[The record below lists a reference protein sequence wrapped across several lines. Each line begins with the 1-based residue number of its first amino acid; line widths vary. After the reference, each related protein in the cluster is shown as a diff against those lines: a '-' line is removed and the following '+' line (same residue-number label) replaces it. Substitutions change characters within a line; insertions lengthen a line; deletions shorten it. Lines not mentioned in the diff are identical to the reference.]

1 MARTLLFSGTMQ
13 WPLEDGKQAA
23 KLDLSVSLTYTQA
36 FSIEKVYSS
45 TVTDEVVDLPMTSA
59 KFLLLKA
66 VGTEDVQIK
75 LNGNAN
81 AITLK
86 AGGGFLLI
94 QNDDGAITGLTV
106 TVATAPATLQGF
118 AFA

>member
-23 KLDLSVSLTYTQA
+23 KLDLSVSLTYTQVLA
-36 FSIEKVYSS
+36 IEKVYSAP
-45 TVTDEVVDLPMTSA
+45 VTDEAIVLPMSSA

-66 VGTEDVQIK
+66 LATEDVQVK
-75 LNGNAN
+75 LNGNTN

-94 QNDDGAITGLTV
+94 QNDDGAITGVTV
-106 TVATAPATLQGF
+106 TTAAAPATLQGF

>member
-1 MARTLLFSGTMQ
+1 MARTLGFSGEME

-23 KLDLSVSLTYTQA
+23 KLNLLEGLVYTQS
-36 FSIEKVYSS
+36 FQVEKLYAAP
-45 TVTDEVVDLPMTSA
+45 VTDEALVLPMASA
-59 KFLLLKA
+59 KFILMQAKS
-66 VGTEDVQIK
+66 GDVQMK

-86 AGGGFLLI
+86 ADAGFFAFW
-94 QNDDGAITGLTV
+94 NEDGAITALSV
-106 TVATAPATLQGF
+106 TTAAAPASLVVY